1 MLKKIN
7 YYDHELS
14 IRSAICARLDSPY
27 LYLRKFVILLEFSGS
42 GYVWIPYSIIMI
54 ALHYTTIHEAMQYIL
69 LFTGFMLDIAIIG
82 TTKFFVRRPRPIV
95 NHNDVL
101 AIGPDKFSFPS
112 GHTSRAVFL
121 LFYFIQTSFFKHLPS
136 PFIIIWLSLVV
147 ASRLVLGR
155 HYISDVIA
163 VRTNCQNET
172 SETAFVYRR
181 VCYFANWA
189 AKRHDN
195 ISRLTPEDIDPFLC
209 THINFAFGKV
219 LESLTIAPYEEDD
232 LKGWTAS
239 SKGMYERILQLKEV
253 NPDLR
258 VLLSIGG
265 WTHASRGFNDVSKS
279 ANNIKTFAK
288 NSMKFLRDNKFDG
301 LDLDWEYPGAKD
313 QGAES
318 HSKTGYTKLVKK
330 LSRVFQ
336 QEAKETGKEK
346 LLLTC
351 ATAAARHRIEA
362 GYEVEEVCKYF
373 DFVSVMTYDYH
384 GSWDGKTGHNS
395 PLYGMHKER
404 KKYREWNINSSMEV
418 WVELGCPR
426 EKLNIGLSA
435 YGRAFSLFGETG
447 MGNGKLIIKKKSSI
461 GVKASAAEAG
471 KYTREAGV
479 LAYYEI
485 CELLAK
491 NPSNRVF
498 WHREMSVPYVSSKSL
513 WIGFDNVRSVT
524 LKMQFLK
531 EHGYGGVII
540 WSFDLDDK
548 IGDICNEGPFPL
560 FNAAKRELLILPDHL
575 ANMNKKCLDDNSTF
589 SIDYLHSQ
597 SLLTTMSEINNRNND
612 YIKVELVTK
621 LLKHFL
627 PDDKSTR
634 LSSDMVKLFTELI
647 FTFINQAFIRTIHQ
661 ASSEGTIQVDI
672 QHLEKILMQLLLDF

>member
-1 MLKKIN
+1 
-7 YYDHELS
+7 
-14 IRSAICARLDSPY
+14 
-27 LYLRKFVILLEFSGS
+27 
-42 GYVWIPYSIIMI
+42 
-54 ALHYTTIHEAMQYIL
+54 
-69 LFTGFMLDIAIIG
+69 
-82 TTKFFVRRPRPIV
+82 
-95 NHNDVL
+95 
-101 AIGPDKFSFPS
+101 
-112 GHTSRAVFL
+112 
-121 LFYFIQTSFFKHLPS
+121 
-136 PFIIIWLSLVV
+136 
-147 ASRLVLGR
+147 
-155 HYISDVIA
+155 
-163 VRTNCQNET
+163 
-172 SETAFVYRR
+172 
-181 VCYFANWA
+181 
-189 AKRHDN
+189 
-195 ISRLTPEDIDPFLC
+195 
-209 THINFAFGKV
+209 
-219 LESLTIAPYEEDD
+219 
-232 LKGWTAS
+232 
-239 SKGMYERILQLKEV
+239 YERILQLKEV

-313 QGAES
+313 QGAEP
-318 HSKTGYTKLVKK
+318 HSKTGYTKLQ

-513 WIGFDNVRSVT
+513 WIGFDNV
-524 LKMQFLK
+524 
-531 EHGYGGVII
+531 
-540 WSFDLDDK
+540 
-548 IGDICNEGPFPL
+548 
-560 FNAAKRELLILPDHL
+560 
-575 ANMNKKCLDDNSTF
+575 
-589 SIDYLHSQ
+589 
-597 SLLTTMSEINNRNND
+597 
-612 YIKVELVTK
+612 
-621 LLKHFL
+621 
-627 PDDKSTR
+627 
-634 LSSDMVKLFTELI
+634 
-647 FTFINQAFIRTIHQ
+647 
-661 ASSEGTIQVDI
+661 
-672 QHLEKILMQLLLDF
+672 

>member
-1 MLKKIN
+1 MT
-7 YYDHELS
+7 
-14 IRSAICARLDSPY
+14 IR
-27 LYLRKFVILLEFSGS
+27 G
-42 GYVWIPYSIIMI
+42 
-54 ALHYTTIHEAMQYIL
+54 
-69 LFTGFMLDIAIIG
+69 
-82 TTKFFVRRPRPIV
+82 
-95 NHNDVL
+95 
-101 AIGPDKFSFPS
+101 
-112 GHTSRAVFL
+112 
-121 LFYFIQTSFFKHLPS
+121 
-136 PFIIIWLSLVV
+136 
-147 ASRLVLGR
+147 
-155 HYISDVIA
+155 
-163 VRTNCQNET
+163 NCQNET
-172 SETAFVYRR
+172 SNASFVYRR

-189 AKRHDN
+189 AKRYDN

-239 SKGMYERILQLKEV
+239 SKGMYERILQLKET

-258 VLLSIGG
+258 VLLSVGG
-265 WTHASRGFNDVSKS
+265 WTHASRGFNDVSKT
-279 ANNIKTFAK
+279 AANIKTFAK
-288 NSMKFLRDNKFDG
+288 NSVKFLRDNKFDG

-313 QGAES
+313 QGAEP

-330 LSRVFQ
+330 LSEVFQ
-336 QEAKETGKEK
+336 NEAEETGKEK

-395 PLYGMHKER
+395 PLYAMRNER
-404 KKYREWNINSSMEV
+404 KKFREWNINSSMHV
-418 WVELGCPR
+418 WEELGCPK

-435 YGRAFSLFGETG
+435 YGRAFSLMGETG
-447 MGNGKLIIKKKSSI
+447 MGNGKSVARRKSSI

-479 LAYYEI
+479 LSYYEI
-485 CELLAK
+485 CEMLK
-491 NPSNRVF
+491 NNPSNRVY

-524 LKMQFLK
+524 LKMKYLK
-531 EHGYGGVII
+531 DHGYGGVII

-548 IGDICNEGPFPL
+548 IGDVCNEGPFPL
-560 FNAAKRELLILPDHL
+560 FNAAKQE
-575 ANMNKKCLDDNSTF
+575 
-589 SIDYLHSQ
+589 
-597 SLLTTMSEINNRNND
+597 
-612 YIKVELVTK
+612 
-621 LLKHFL
+621 
-627 PDDKSTR
+627 KSSR

-647 FTFINQAFIRTIHQ
+647 FVFITQAFTRTIQQ